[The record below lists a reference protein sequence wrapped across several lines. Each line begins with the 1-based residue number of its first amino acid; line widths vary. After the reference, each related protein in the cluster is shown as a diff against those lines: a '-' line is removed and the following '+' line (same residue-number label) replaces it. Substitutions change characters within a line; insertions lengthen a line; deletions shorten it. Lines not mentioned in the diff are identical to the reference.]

1 MSDKNQTAENGEAPG
16 KDSKEG
22 RKSWWTWAGR
32 ILTVAFFI
40 LVPVLLY
47 SLVKNVDWQE
57 VKEALTS
64 YEISALLIGAA
75 IALISY
81 GIFAS
86 YDLLARHY
94 TKHKI
99 PAPQI
104 IPVGFVCY
112 AFNLNLSAWVGSF
125 ALRYRLYSR
134 LGLDVATITKIVT
147 INVITNWLGYIIL
160 AGIIFS
166 LRLLNLPDN
175 WAIGATAL
183 QCIGFAL
190 LSIAALYIL
199 ACAFSKRRSWKLF
212 KHEITL
218 PSFRFALLQAGLA
231 SLNWSLMGLLIF
243 FLMPEGVGY
252 PTVLG
257 ILLISSI
264 AGVATH
270 IPAGLGVLEAVFIAM
285 LQHELSKGEILAA
298 LFAYRAIYFLLPLA
312 IACLT
317 YLILEQRAKHLRTS
331 NESENEKKDGNS
343 SDHGNSNE
351 AEIAVQN
358 R

>member
-1 MSDKNQTAENGEAPG
+1 MSDQTPATDKSGEAPG
-16 KDSKEG
+16 KDSSE
-22 RKSWWTWAGR
+22 RKTWWTWAGR

-47 SLVKNVDWQE
+47 SLIKNVDWQE

-64 YEISALLIGAA
+64 YEISVLLIGAA
-75 IALISY
+75 VALTSY

-94 TKHKI
+94 TQHKI
-99 PAPQI
+99 PALQV

-175 WAIGATAL
+175 WAIGETAL
-183 QCIGFAL
+183 QFIGIAL
-190 LSIAALYIL
+190 LLVATSYIL
-199 ACAFSKRRSWKLF
+199 ACGFSKRRSWKMF

-218 PSFRFALLQAGLA
+218 PSFRFALIQAGLA

-243 FLMPEGVGY
+243 FLLPEGPNY

-257 ILLISSI
+257 ILLICSI

-317 YLILEQRAKHLRTS
+317 YLVLEQRAKHLRTN
-331 NESENEKKDGNS
+331 NESENEKNNINNS
-343 SDHGNSNE
+343 GHDNSNE
-351 AEIAVQN
+351 AEIAAQN

>member
-1 MSDKNQTAENGEAPG
+1 MSDAETEAGSHPSNQGASKNG
-16 KDSKEG
+16 KHKT
-22 RKSWWTWAGR
+22 RWIWAGR
-32 ILTVAFFI
+32 ILTIVFFI

-47 SLVKNVDWQE
+47 SLIKNVDWQE

-64 YEISALLIGAA
+64 YESSVLIIGAA
-75 IALISY
+75 IALASY

-94 TKHKI
+94 TGHKI
-99 PAPQI
+99 PALQV

-134 LGLDVATITKIVT
+134 LGLRVATITKIVT

-166 LRLLNLPDN
+166 LRLLKLPDT
-175 WAIGATAL
+175 WTIGTTAL
-183 QCIGFAL
+183 QFIGFAL
-190 LSIAALYIL
+190 LLVAAFYLFS
-199 ACAFSKRRSWKLF
+199 CGFSKRRSWKIF
-212 KHEITL
+212 KHEVTL
-218 PSFRFALLQAGLA
+218 PSFRFALLQAGMA
-231 SLNWSLMGLLIF
+231 SLNWAMMGLLIF
-243 FLMPEGVGY
+243 YLLPEGPSY

-257 ILLISSI
+257 ILLICGI

-285 LQHELSKGEILAA
+285 LQHELSKGSILAA
-298 LFAYRAIYFLLPLA
+298 LFAYRALYYLLPLA

-317 YLILEQRAKHLRTS
+317 YLILEQQAKHLRSS
-331 NESENEKKDGNS
+331 NSNKGSDKESEIA
-343 SDHGNSNE
+343 
-351 AEIAVQN
+351 AEIK
-358 R
+358 